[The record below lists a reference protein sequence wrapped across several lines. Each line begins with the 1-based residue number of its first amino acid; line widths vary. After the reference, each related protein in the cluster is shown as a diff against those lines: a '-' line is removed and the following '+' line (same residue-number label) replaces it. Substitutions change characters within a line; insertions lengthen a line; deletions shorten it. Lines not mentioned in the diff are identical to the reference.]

1 MKILTT
7 VRGLLLLAVF
17 SATAALAAPNG
28 LNGDWNGSAEA
39 IYPNGDRVAGLIFDG
54 TINQEPGSGLFYGNF
69 TYTLPGFGQIAGV
82 VTGFVGNGGKVSGLL
97 SAVLDEG
104 EPPVAVATVE
114 GKLKGN
120 KLVAVTRDFSDG
132 TTSILTAYR
141 VR

>member
-39 IYPNGDRVAGLIFDG
+39 IYPNGDCVAGLLFDG

-69 TYTLPGFGQIAGV
+69 TYTVPGIGQISGV
-82 VTGFVGNGGKVSGLL
+82 FTGYVDNGGKVSGLL
-97 SAVLDEG
+97 SVVMGES
-104 EPPVAVATVE
+104 EPPMAVATVE

-141 VR
+141 MR